1 MTSPTI
7 NPTAPVCLVMAGPNG
22 AGKTTFALASLPAV
36 TAVRRFINADLI
48 AAGLSPL
55 APQQQLMAA
64 SRLFLAEMDACIR
77 RRENFAFETTL
88 SGRGY
93 LKLVQRLRREGWR
106 VELIYLALPSAEM
119 SRQRVAERV
128 AHGGHAIDD
137 ADVARRFP
145 RSLFNL
151 LTAYACAVDSTLC
164 YLNTGAAPELVFEQ
178 QGQER
183 HIYHP
188 ELFAH
193 LIHKAGL

>member
-7 NPTAPVCLVMAGPNG
+7 TPTTPVCLVMAGPNG

-36 TAVRRFINADLI
+36 TSVRRFINADLI

-77 RRENFAFETTL
+77 RRESFAFETTL

-93 LKLVQRLRREGWR
+93 LKLV
-106 VELIYLALPSAEM
+106 
-119 SRQRVAERV
+119 QRVAERV

-151 LTAYACAVDSTLC
+151 LNDHAGAVDRTRCFMNRST
-164 YLNTGAAPELVFEQ
+164 APELVFEQ
-178 QGQER
+178 QGQQR
-183 HIYHP
+183 HIHRP

-193 LIHKAGL
+193 LMKEAGL